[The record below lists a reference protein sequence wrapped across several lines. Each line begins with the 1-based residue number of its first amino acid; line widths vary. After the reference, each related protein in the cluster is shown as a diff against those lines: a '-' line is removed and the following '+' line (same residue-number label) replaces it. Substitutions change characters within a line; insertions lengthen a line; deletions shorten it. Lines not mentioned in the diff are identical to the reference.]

1 MKFIKNLLISIFCTM
16 LILFFKLD
24 DFLINLLHINEF
36 SFYVKIGS
44 IFIVYLVLFL
54 LLCFLIDVFYI
65 QIIVSLESK
74 IETFLSKKILVKQ
87 KWKRLII
94 FEIRTT
100 YVINKFFY
108 KFRPGIVRYAYSK
121 GNDIWICITKNTI
134 SEKIVSL
141 LKFLFNPNFIV
152 IILLVAK
159 KSMFID
165 VNLKVIEEIINKF
178 LTIKVDVKSIFS
190 SMPLIVALLTLIPF
204 VFFFYFYS
212 DKAEVRKLVEESEQE
227 KRKKEV
233 IFLKLLLTEI
243 WSAIYEISENLEYV
257 TEHQELVVNLILN
270 SKLSNFS
277 KFNDRF
283 SRDLI
288 TRTVDHYPFKDIEGL
303 DRISHLINEN
313 KDKRMIFAWKYEIKE
328 LKNNFY
334 QLENECIS
342 NKVFYT
348 KKGMKL
354 TIEENEKYKTNCYDE
369 KCYAE
374 QREYEKE
381 IIANQLYNA
390 YELLYKMYR
399 FCIFVDSIL
408 YQSNNEKIVKK
419 IFSKTK

>member
-1 MKFIKNLLISIFCTM
+1 M
-16 LILFFKLD
+16 
-24 DFLINLLHINEF
+24 
-36 SFYVKIGS
+36 
-44 IFIVYLVLFL
+44 
-54 LLCFLIDVFYI
+54 
-65 QIIVSLESK
+65 
-74 IETFLSKKILVKQ
+74 
-87 KWKRLII
+87 
-94 FEIRTT
+94 
-100 YVINKFFY
+100 
-108 KFRPGIVRYAYSK
+108 
-121 GNDIWICITKNTI
+121 
-134 SEKIVSL
+134 
-141 LKFLFNPNFIV
+141 
-152 IILLVAK
+152 
-159 KSMFID
+159 
-165 VNLKVIEEIINKF
+165 
-178 LTIKVDVKSIFS
+178 
-190 SMPLIVALLTLIPF
+190 
-204 VFFFYFYS
+204 
-212 DKAEVRKLVEESEQE
+212 
-227 KRKKEV
+227 
-233 IFLKLLLTEI
+233 
-243 WSAIYEISENLEYV
+243 
-257 TEHQELVVNLILN
+257 VNLILN